1 MFLSHCNELEVNH
14 WKVLDQSGRTQTLL
28 NDQGQYCVQDNICLH
43 QGSRLREG
51 TGSGLNVVCPYH
63 AWSWTHRG
71 IPIASGTVGHSKGSE
86 KCVNDQALRTEP
98 AHDWSGFL
106 FQNPVPLADVDI
118 AGDYELVEYRQDHIN
133 SSYIAIMDLFLD
145 IDHIPVVH
153 PKLYDEIDIPN
164 AKEIEWKTWPGG
176 SIQYVSGVPG
186 SNPDWAES
194 NLKNPTEYN
203 ALWMAQYPF
212 TQFEWQPGAVFVMVN
227 QPVGE
232 DKTISHVF
240 KYRDRNYSEQNWQLN
255 QQVWETAWAQDR
267 QQAELMEP
275 GWRYRQDRLD
285 PEKQAFRRFLQE
297 NVLI

>member
-1 MFLSHCNELEVNH
+1 MFLSHSSELQPKQ
-14 WKVLDQSGRTQTLL
+14 WKVLDQSGKVTTLL
-28 NDQGQYCVQDNICLH
+28 NDDGEFKLQDNICLH

-51 TGSGLNVVCPYH
+51 TGNGLRVVCPYH
-63 AWSWTHRG
+63 AWSWSHKG
-71 IPIASGTVGHSKGSE
+71 IPIANGTVGHSKGSE
-86 KCVNDQALRTEP
+86 KCINDRNLRTELVY
-98 AHDWSGFL
+98 DWSGFL
-106 FQNPVPLADVDI
+106 FQNSVPLNDVNI
-118 AGDYELVEYRQDHIN
+118 SGDYELVEYRQDHVN

-153 PKLYDEIDIPN
+153 PELYSAIDIPN
-164 AKEIEWKTWPGG
+164 AKDIMWKTWAGG
-176 SIQYVSGVPG
+176 SVQYVSGVDG
-186 SNPDWAES
+186 ANPDWAES

-203 ALWMAQYPF
+203 ALWVAQYPF

-267 QQAELMEP
+267 QQAERMEP
-275 GWRYRQDRLD
+275 GWRYHQARLD
-285 PEKQAFRRFLQE
+285 AEKQVFREFLHLNE
-297 NVLI
+297 LI